1 MDHKGLL
8 TKGDLK
14 TLIESGDLV
23 IEPLLQ
29 DSQIGEISIDLR
41 IGTDFLTSQLGRDPY
56 LDTSMDGEQ
65 KPPLKSFFNETR
77 RNIGESFLF
86 HPSQVV
92 LFSTLEYIK
101 LPKNV
106 IAILSTRSS
115 YSRLGLSTSTIIQ
128 PGYCGCISVEVNYSG
143 NTPIKV
149 VTGARL
155 VQARFYRLEGET
167 EYFNGPRKYICQ
179 VRPIASKANEDKDL
193 AVLDRIARDN
203 FE

>member
-1 MDHKGLL
+1 MEYKGLL
-8 TKGDLK
+8 RRKELK
-14 TLIESGDLV
+14 ELIDSKELV
-23 IEPLLQ
+23 IDPLLD

-56 LDTSMDGEQ
+56 LDASVDGVE

-101 LPKNV
+101 LPNDV

-143 NTPIKV
+143 NTPINV
-149 VTGARL
+149 LSGARL
-155 VQARFYRLEGET
+155 VQARFYKLEGET

-179 VRPIASKANEDKDL
+179 VRPIASKANEDADL
-193 AVLDRIARDN
+193 RILDRIARDN